1 MKSDEKIIE
10 RRRLTPREIEVVRYV
25 AEGFKNKDIAEKLGI
40 QIKTVETHRTNIN
53 NKLGFNHVS
62 QLIIYAIQK
71 GLIKIEIEKK
81 E

>member
-1 MKSDEKIIE
+1 MQKDKKIE
-10 RRRLTPREIEVVRYV
+10 RRPLTPREIEVIRYV
-25 AEGFKNKDIAEKLGI
+25 AEGYKNKDIAEKLGI

-62 QLIIYAIQK
+62 QLIIYALQK
-71 GLIKIEIEKK
+71 KLIKIEIE

>member
-1 MKSDEKIIE
+1 
-10 RRRLTPREIEVVRYV
+10 V
-25 AEGFKNKDIAEKLGI
+25 AEGYKNKDIAEKLGI

-71 GLIKIEIEKK
+71 KLIKIEIE

>member
-1 MKSDEKIIE
+1 MKKEDKIE
-10 RRRLTPREIEVVRYV
+10 RRPLTTRELEIVRYV
-25 AEGFKNKDIAEKLGI
+25 AEGYKNKDIAEKLGI

-71 GLIKIEIEKK
+71 GLIKIEIEK
-81 E
+81 EE